1 MKQNYDVAVVG
12 GAGHVGIPLSLV
24 LADSGMRTLIYDV
37 NRSALTQLQAGR
49 LPFIEEGGEV
59 LLQKT
64 LGANALG
71 FSENPADLSDI
82 PVIVVTVG
90 TPIDEFHNP
99 DVGLLTQCVDTLLPH
114 LRENQT
120 IILRS
125 TVAPGVTDFLEGYLR
140 RKGSKIGLAFCPER
154 VVQGKGIAEIRSIPQ
169 FVAATSPEALKV
181 ARGLFSTIAPQVI
194 EMSPREAEFA
204 KLLCNTFRYITFA
217 ATNQL
222 YMMCAEAGIDYVW
235 LLQKVRQGYPRMSY
249 IPGPGF
255 AAGPCLMKDTM
266 QLFAF
271 GRHSFPLG
279 ETAMT
284 INEGLPNFLVDQLRR
299 KMPLKDRTIG
309 ILGMAFKAESDDVRD
324 SLSYKLGKILR
335 FEGAV
340 VLYSD
345 EYVKDPTFVP
355 SEELCRRSEV
365 IFVGVPHRAYEH
377 LQIADSVELI
387 DLWGICRRKR
397 NGSAKVVP

>member
-1 MKQNYDVAVVG
+1 VAVVG

-24 LADSGMRTLIYDV
+24 FADSGMRTLIYDV
-37 NRSALTQLQAGR
+37 NRGALKTLEAGR
-49 LPFIEEGGEV
+49 LPFIEEGGEA
-59 LLQKT
+59 LLQKA
-64 LGANALG
+64 LAANALG
-71 FSENPADLSDI
+71 FSEIAADLRGI
-82 PVIVVTVG
+82 PVIVVTIG

-99 DVGLLTQCVDTLLPH
+99 DISLLTRCVDTLLPH
-114 LRENQT
+114 LNDQQT

-125 TVAPGVTDFLEGYLR
+125 TVAPGVTDFLEGHLR
-140 RKGSKIGLAFCPER
+140 RQGSKIGLAFCPER

-169 FVAATSPEALKV
+169 FVAATSPEALEV
-181 ARGLFSTIAPQVI
+181 ARHLFSKISPQVI
-194 EMSPREAEFA
+194 EMAPREAEFA

-222 YMMCAEAGIDYVW
+222 YMMCAQSGIDYVG
-235 LLQKVRQGYPRMSY
+235 LLEKLRQGYPRMSY

-279 ETAMT
+279 EMAMT

-299 KMPLKDRTIG
+299 KMPLKGRTIG
-309 ILGMAFKAESDDVRD
+309 ILGMAFKAESDDIRD

-345 EYVKDPTFVP
+345 EYVRDPTFI
-355 SEELCRRSEV
+355 SKEELCQRADV
-365 IFVGVPHRAYEH
+365 IFVGVPHKAYARLRVAPGRE
-377 LQIADSVELI
+377 VV
-387 DLWGICRRKR
+387 DLWNVIKL
-397 NGSAKVVP
+397 NSADE